1 MKRLVLM
8 VAFIGLGL
16 SSIAQESI
24 QQVKEKRARE
34 MHRVISLDDKEQ
46 WKKFMKENYTQ
57 ALIDKPMRAVAETSD
72 NGSTKTGSTESSKQ
86 ADNLEAKTAMFQ
98 RLHEDFGK
106 SKIISINSVQE
117 KLEMIVKSDD
127 GLSATFILKFDK
139 NKPYLIDGLG
149 IEVLDVER

>member
-1 MKRLVLM
+1 MKRLVLIA
-8 VAFIGLGL
+8 AFVGLGL

-34 MHRVISLDDKEQ
+34 MHRVIGLDDKEQ
-46 WKKFMKENYTQ
+46 WKKFMRENYTQ
-57 ALIDKPMRAVAETSD
+57 TLIEKPMRAVAETSD
-72 NGSTKTGSTESSKQ
+72 NGPTKTSSTDQSKQ

-106 SKIISINSVQE
+106 SKIISIKSDEE

-127 GLSATFILKFDK
+127 GLNATFILKFDK

-149 IEVLDVER
+149 IEVQDVER

>member
-1 MKRLVLM
+1 MA
-8 VAFIGLGL
+8 AFVGLGL
-16 SSIAQESI
+16 SSFAQESI

-34 MHRVISLDDKEQ
+34 MHRVIGLDDKEQ

-57 ALIDKPMRAVAETSD
+57 TLIDKPMRAVAETSD
-72 NGSTKTGSTESSKQ
+72 NGTTKTASTEPSKQ

-106 SKIISINSVQE
+106 SKIISIKSGDEN
-117 KLEMIVKSDD
+117 LEMIVKSDN

-149 IEVLDVER
+149 IEVQDVER